1 MVDLRAILQNANVA
15 FDSKLTK
22 PALIKKILETP
33 SAVAAASA
41 PEDSAVA
48 DDDLVSL
55 ALVCKPRYFF
65 SNILIPARLTTQVD
79 IF

>member
-1 MVDLRAILQNANVA
+1 MKVAELRNVLVQANVA

-33 SAVAAASA
+33 AAVTVASA
-41 PEDSAVA
+41 PDDGAGA

-55 ALVCKPRYFF
+55 ASSCLELLI
-65 SNILIPARLTTQVD
+65 SNIWFAARLAAHVK
-79 IF
+79 